1 MKIIKISAVWCG
13 ACILNNKIWNNVKKD
28 YPDLDIVELDLDFD
42 NDEVKAYEVGDVLP
56 VVIFMDENKE
66 IFRLVGEKTKEEIYA
81 KVEEY
86 K

>member
-28 YPDLDIVELDLDFD
+28 YPDLDIEELDLDFD
-42 NDEVKAYEVGDVLP
+42 SDEVKQYNIGDTLP
-56 VVIFMDENKE
+56 VVIFMDDEKE
-66 IFRLVGEKTKEEIYA
+66 VFRLIGEKSKEEIYQ

-86 K
+86 R